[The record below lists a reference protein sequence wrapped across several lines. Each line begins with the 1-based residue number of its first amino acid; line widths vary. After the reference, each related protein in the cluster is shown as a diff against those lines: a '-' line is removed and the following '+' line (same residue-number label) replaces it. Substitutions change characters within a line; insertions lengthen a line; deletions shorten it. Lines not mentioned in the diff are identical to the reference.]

1 MTHPREGESM
11 KRAKATRRRDSGQSL
26 AEFAIVLP
34 ILLALLVGI
43 FEFGVAWN
51 RKQVLTNA
59 AREGARLAVLPS
71 TFSSDDV
78 DDVVDNYLTSAGI
91 DPTSVARNYVGICSN
106 CTGGT
111 VTIQLQMTHTM
122 PFVSAVAGLLDG
134 GSGTPGSVTLTSVV
148 NMRHE

>member
-1 MTHPREGESM
+1 M
-11 KRAKATRRRDSGQSL
+11 KRPKRDSGQSV

-59 AREGARLAVLPS
+59 AREGARLAVLPN
-71 TFSSDDV
+71 TFSEAAVNATMDS
-78 DDVVDNYLTSAGI
+78 YLTSAGI
-91 DPTSVARNYVGICSN
+91 APADVSRDLEMCSVP
-106 CTGGT
+106 CTGDT
-111 VTIQLQMTHTM
+111 VTIELTMNHTM
-122 PFVSAVAGLLDG
+122 PFISSIAGLLSASPTAG
-134 GSGTPGSVTLTSVV
+134 AVTLTSVV

>member
-1 MTHPREGESM
+1 MNRGE
-11 KRAKATRRRDSGQSL
+11 AIRRRDSGQSL
-26 AEFAIVLP
+26 VEFAIVLP

-71 TFSSDDV
+71 TAGTDTV
-78 DDVVDNYLTSAGI
+78 DFQIDAYLTSAGI
-91 DPTSVARNYVGICSN
+91 APGNVARSYSN
-106 CTGGT
+106 IPGDTGDT
-111 VTIQLQMTHTM
+111 VTIQLQMNHTM
-122 PFVSAVAGLLDG
+122 PFVSSVAGLLVAG
-134 GSGTPGSVTLTSVV
+134 GETPGSVTLTSVV

>member
-1 MTHPREGESM
+1 MTGSE
-11 KRAKATRRRDSGQSL
+11 TIRRRESGQSL
-26 AEFAIVLP
+26 LEFAIILP

-71 TFSSDDV
+71 TADTDTVDV
-78 DDVVDNYLTSAGI
+78 QIDVYLTSAGI
-91 DPTSVARNYVGICSN
+91 APGDVSRTYANIP
-106 CTGGT
+106 GGT
-111 VTIQLQMTHTM
+111 GDVVTITLQMDHTM
-122 PFVSAVAGLLDG
+122 PFVSAI
-134 GSGTPGSVTLTSVV
+134 SGFLSDSPTAGSVTLSSIV

>member
-1 MTHPREGESM
+1 M
-11 KRAKATRRRDSGQSL
+11 KRRDSGQSL
-26 AEFAIVLP
+26 VEFAIVLP

-71 TFSSDDV
+71 ISDPDTV
-78 DDVVDNYLTSAGI
+78 DFVVDTYLTSAGI
-91 DPTSVARNYVGICSN
+91 DPASVTRDYHGSLCSL
-106 CTGGT
+106 CTGQT
-111 VTIQLQMTHTM
+111 VTIELQMNHTM
-122 PFVSAVAGLLDG
+122 PFVSAVSGLLSASPTAG
-134 GSGTPGSVTLTSVV
+134 AVTLTSVV